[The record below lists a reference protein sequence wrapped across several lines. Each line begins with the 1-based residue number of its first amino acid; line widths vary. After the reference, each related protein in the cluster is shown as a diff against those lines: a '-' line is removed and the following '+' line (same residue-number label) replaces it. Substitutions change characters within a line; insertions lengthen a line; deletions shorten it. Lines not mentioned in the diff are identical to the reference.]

1 MALVTSLGSASGLPL
16 ATLLSNIT
24 VAENA
29 PLNALTNQQTAYNSK
44 LSAYGTIQSAL
55 SALQTAAAQLGNP
68 TLFQSVTPTS
78 SAPAVLNATAGT
90 TAASGS
96 YLINVSQL
104 AQAQSLATPGVANTA
119 TTIGSGTVTLQFG
132 SVSGGTLDPVTGK
145 YSGAAFTADPTRA
158 AASITINSNNSSM
171 AGIRDA
177 INQNKALGATA
188 SIVNDGSSTPN
199 RLVLTSNATG
209 ATSVMRISVSGDA
222 ALSNLLAN
230 DPAGTQNMQQT
241 VEAKNAQMTVNGIA
255 VTSASNTVKEAVQG
269 VTMTLSGTGS
279 STLSLQNNTASVQT
293 AITNFVT
300 AYNSLQTVSKQ
311 LTAFTADAN
320 SHTYSQAPLAGD
332 STLRNI
338 QMQIRD
344 AMNTPQPPLAGSG
357 APLTMMAQIGVA
369 FQADGTMA
377 VDSTKL
383 TAALNS
389 NLSGVQNLFS
399 SVSGK
404 TGVGSTMST
413 LLTSFTASNGPL
425 KTATNGL
432 NSSLKT
438 LATQMTSTQAV
449 ISTTI
454 ARYTKQF
461 TDLDSLVASMNQT
474 ANYLTQQFAAID
486 GSSK

>member
-1 MALVTSLGSASGLPL
+1 
-16 ATLLSNIT
+16 
-24 VAENA
+24 
-29 PLNALTNQQTAYNSK
+29 
-44 LSAYGTIQSAL
+44 
-55 SALQTAAAQLGNP
+55 
-68 TLFQSVTPTS
+68 
-78 SAPAVLNATAGT
+78 
-90 TAASGS
+90 
-96 YLINVSQL
+96 
-104 AQAQSLATPGVANTA
+104 
-119 TTIGSGTVTLQFG
+119 
-132 SVSGGTLDPVTGK
+132 
-145 YSGAAFTADPTRA
+145 
-158 AASITINSNNSSM
+158 
-171 AGIRDA
+171 
-177 INQNKALGATA
+177 
-188 SIVNDGSSTPN
+188 
-199 RLVLTSNATG
+199 
-209 ATSVMRISVSGDA
+209 
-222 ALSNLLAN
+222 
-230 DPAGTQNMQQT
+230 
-241 VEAKNAQMTVNGIA
+241 
-255 VTSASNTVKEAVQG
+255 VQG
-269 VTMTLSGTGS
+269 VTMTLTGTGN

-311 LTAFTADAN
+311 LTAFAADAN

-344 AMNTPQPPLAGSG
+344 TMNTPQPPLAGSIG
-357 APLTMMAQIGVA
+357 APLTMMAQIGVT

-399 SVSGK
+399 SASGK
-404 TGVGSTMST
+404 TGVGATMST

-438 LATQMTSTQAV
+438 LATQMTSTQSV

-474 ANYLTQQFAAID
+474 ASYLTQQFAAID